1 MKKNQYKTS
10 FLITTAH
17 TKNKEYMA
25 NHFSDTAIASDSMN
39 KQVHTQALT
48 VMDKKG
54 RIMQQG
60 IQEKIN

>member
-1 MKKNQYKTS
+1 
-10 FLITTAH
+10 
-17 TKNKEYMA
+17 MA